1 MNKYLK
7 DYLIRGLMFSG
18 IGPLIFGIVA
28 LIIYL
33 NDNIKLTG
41 IEIISGIF
49 TTYVI
54 AFVHAGSSV
63 FPQIENFSKI
73 KALFLQLISLYLA
86 YTIGYLINGWIP
98 FNIIIFII
106 YSSCF
111 IGGFLL
117 IWLIVYLLTKREVNK
132 MNESLNN

>member
-86 YTIGYLINGWIP
+86 YTICYLINGWIP
-98 FNIIIFII
+98 FNIIVFII

>member
-98 FNIIIFII
+98 FNIIVFII